1 MKPELIFVNEKDGT
15 VMLSKE
21 DLERIVDSAYKAGQA
36 DSSYITTT
44 PWTVHPTWTDGTM
57 TVPVKRTDI
66 TCHEGNWAEGTQ
78 TKG

>member
-1 MKPELIFVNEKDGT
+1 MKPELIFISEKDGMVT
-15 VMLSKE
+15 LSKE

-36 DSSYITTT
+36 DASYITTT
-44 PWTVHPTWTDGTM
+44 PWTIHPTWDTSPLPT
-57 TVPVKRTDI
+57 KRTDI